1 MHKNIRIP
9 VQIRKVKDPDGRE
22 TLRARPMNLMFEKNF
37 SADWFEE
44 ELTRFERRYFYLV
57 TCLKS
62 LSEFIHSKKK
72 ENRRVLLYWEFGNKI
87 VEFAEQ
93 NKKGPLYIES
103 LTKSLVRDVGV
114 SKKTIARC
122 KRFRLLYPDVAKVN
136 PNRSFNSYIVTFE
149 GGYISTKRRN
159 KKMRNHER

>member
-22 TLRARPMNLMFEKNF
+22 TLRASVPMNLMFEKNF

-62 LSEFIHSKKK
+62 LSEFIRSKKK

-93 NKKGPLYIES
+93 NKRARYI
-103 LTKSLVRDVGV
+103 
-114 SKKTIARC
+114 
-122 KRFRLLYPDVAKVN
+122 
-136 PNRSFNSYIVTFE
+136 
-149 GGYISTKRRN
+149 
-159 KKMRNHER
+159 